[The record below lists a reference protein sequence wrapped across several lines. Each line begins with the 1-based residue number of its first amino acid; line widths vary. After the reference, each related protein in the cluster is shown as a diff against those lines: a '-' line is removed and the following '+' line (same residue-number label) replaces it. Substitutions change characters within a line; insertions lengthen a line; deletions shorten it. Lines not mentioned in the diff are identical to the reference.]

1 MKLSEK
7 FKKNKASLQTDFFW
21 YFKKTFDSIFWKKEE
36 KKILFSSIEKFD
48 WKFSPNCKIIWDQ
61 MITLHNK
68 NYKFYMNNENTNSWK
83 FVSEFEDVYQNLA
96 HEDFFKEEIDVYNQH
111 FQDYAMNDEKKWIM
125 LNFWN
130 WVLKNRTEKWNIL
143 KYDFYKNWKFSWQIV
158 FYMFS
163 NQKIHPIDI
172 ITIKKKWKQIR
183 RIDDIEV
190 DYWIYSKKPHLL
202 DWIEWNWT
210 FLFPYYNFDL
220 NLYNVKIFLKE
231 LYFFIY
237 YMTFSLFFKK
247 NDKLTSYYK
256 SSVIDIDSLN
266 SNLKDDVELRTDLK
280 NVIQNRE
287 WYNIW
292 TALKKIIPWNF
303 DITYYYCFYSIK
315 QKLYPC
321 YISVDS
327 WDLKWWKV
335 NINLN
340 VNYWTEWLSHVTIL
354 NIFKKIQ
361 ALEPKSFLYENLED
375 FNIQK
380 DVWYISYWQLDTLK
394 SIIQSYKDLFW
405 K

>member
-1 MKLSEK
+1 MNWVNQKNNKKSSQWNNLFLN
-7 FKKNKASLQTDFFW
+7 FKKFFDW
-21 YFKKTFDSIFWKKEE
+21 LFWKKEE
-36 KKILFSSIEKFD
+36 NNIYFSSIEKFD

-68 NYKFYMNNENTNSWK
+68 NYKFYMNNQNLNSWK
-83 FVSEFEDVYQNLA
+83 FIEEFENVYQNLW
-96 HEDFFKEEIDVYNQH
+96 HEEFFQDEIDIYNQH
-111 FQDYAMNDEKKWIM
+111 FNDYWMNKEHKWM
-125 LNFWN
+125 VLNFWN
-130 WVLKNRTEKWNIL
+130 WVLKNRIEKWNIL
-143 KYDFYKNWKFSWQIV
+143 KYDFYKNWKFSWQLV

-172 ITIKKKWKQIR
+172 ITIKKKWQQIR

-190 DYWIYSKKPHLL
+190 NFWLLSKKPELL
-202 DWIEWNWT
+202 NWIEWNWT

-220 NLYNVKIFLKE
+220 NLYNIKIYLKE

-266 SNLKDDVELRTDLK
+266 ANLKDDVELRNDLK

-292 TALKKIIPWNF
+292 TALKKIVPWNF

-327 WDLKWWKV
+327 WNLKWWKV

-340 VNYWTEWLSHVTIL
+340 VNYWTEWLSHITIL

-375 FNIQK
+375 FNIKK
-380 DVWYISYWQLDTLK
+380 DVWYISYSQLDTLK
-394 SIIQSYKDLFW
+394 DIIQSYKDLFW